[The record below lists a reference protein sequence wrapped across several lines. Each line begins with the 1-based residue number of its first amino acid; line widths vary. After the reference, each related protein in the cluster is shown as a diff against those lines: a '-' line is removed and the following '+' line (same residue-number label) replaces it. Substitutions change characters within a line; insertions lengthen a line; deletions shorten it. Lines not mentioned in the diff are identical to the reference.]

1 MNRVEPT
8 IDVVK
13 QQIITLFNNNVKNV
27 EICLD
32 GQNKAHCGK
41 EGHWLEKK
49 MGIKPNA
56 KNEPD
61 LLGYEMKTGESVTTF
76 VDKAPNNMF
85 IGNIPI
91 PKRKS
96 THVKQQFWE
105 LYASKKESDEA
116 TIGGWSAHRYNLSG
130 QKLYVDE
137 QNNINIKYDYS
148 HDQRPNKDS
157 IIGLIKEP
165 HIIMQWNADTLKSTI
180 ENKFNQKG
188 FFKCVKQQNKFVKI
202 CFGGP
207 ITYEFWI
214 DKVKKGVIYHDG
226 YSKVNGRGRHVFRA
240 ANKFWND
247 LITEEY

>member
-1 MNRVEPT
+1 MESDKQKI
-8 IDVVK
+8 IDNFRTHV
-13 QQIITLFNNNVKNV
+13 TNV
-27 EICLD
+27 EICLE
-32 GQNKAHCGK
+32 GQNVAHCGK

-61 LLGYEMKTGESVTTF
+61 ILGYEMKTGESTTTF

-85 IGNIPI
+85 IGNTPI
-91 PKRKS
+91 PKRKN
-96 THVKQQFWE
+96 TQEKRRFWE
-105 LYASKKESDEA
+105 LYASKKESDEP
-116 TIGGWSAHRYNLSG
+116 TIGGWSSHRYNLSG

-157 IIGLIKEP
+157 IVGLIKEP

-188 FFKCVKQQNKFVKI
+188 FFKCVKQHNKFVKI

-207 ITYEFWI
+207 IAYEFWI
-214 DKVKKGVIYHDG
+214 DKVKKGLIYHDG

-240 ANKFWND
+240 SNKFWND
-247 LITEEY
+247 LITEEYS